1 MSDAAVAAALGL
13 GASYDP
19 ATDVA
24 VLAPP
29 VPTGK
34 IGVHGHS
41 SSGDGRNNGKRWK
54 GLPAPREGEMDE
66 RLYAHAANM
75 STSAIRWGADP
86 FHTLLKHHGQHQQ
99 HQRNPNLNHPSSFPS
114 ASELCVPGSARRS
127 CLLYKMRR
135 APRYFVDR
143 TVTGNPCSTPP
154 QPPR

>member
-1 MSDAAVAAALGL
+1 MLRGSGGGGSSSSSRSRGDDAALLAGIVVGGGGGGEEDEENVDRMSDAAVAAALGL

-41 SSGDGRNNGKRWK
+41 SGDGRNNGKRWK
-54 GLPAPREGEMDE
+54 GLPAPREDEMDE

-99 HQRNPNLNHPSSFPS
+99 HQRN
-114 ASELCVPGSARRS
+114 RI
-127 CLLYKMRR
+127 
-135 APRYFVDR
+135 
-143 TVTGNPCSTPP
+143 
-154 QPPR
+154 